1 MTLRDLA
8 RRFQECFESLDKNS
22 VEEEDSILC
31 MITSTKDGQECSQL
45 AIHGITKNIAKA
57 ICLNME
63 EDENFARIILIAAE
77 AFQAMNKIRNMSEEK
92 GNKKDFA
99 TLLNNLK
106 LQN

>member
-8 RRFQECFESLDKNS
+8 RRFQDCFEKLDKNS
-22 VEEEDSILC
+22 VGDEDSILS
-31 MITSTKDGQECSQL
+31 MITSTKDGEECSQL
-45 AIHGITKNIAKA
+45 AIHGSTKNIAKA

-63 EDENFARIILIAAE
+63 EDEDFARIILIAAE
-77 AFQAMNKIRNMSEEK
+77 AFQTMNKIKSMADKEE
-92 GNKKDFA
+92 NKKDFA

>member
-22 VEEEDSILC
+22 EEEEDSILS
-31 MITSTKDGQECSQL
+31 IINSTKDGQECSQL
-45 AIHGITKNIAKA
+45 ALHGSTKNIAKA

-63 EDENFARIILIAAE
+63 EDEDFAKIILIAAK
-77 AFQAMNKIRNMSEEK
+77 AFQAINKIRNMSEEK

>member
-22 VEEEDSILC
+22 VEEEDSILS
-31 MITSTKDGQECSQL
+31 MITSTKDGEECSQL
-45 AIHGITKNIAKA
+45 AIHGSTKNIAKA

-63 EDENFARIILIAAE
+63 EDEDFAKIILIAAE
-77 AFQAMNKIRNMSEEK
+77 AFQTMQKIRNAANEEV
-92 GNKKDFA
+92 NKKDFA

>member
-1 MTLRDLA
+1 
-8 RRFQECFESLDKNS
+8 
-22 VEEEDSILC
+22 

-45 AIHGITKNIAKA
+45 AIHGSTKNIAKA

-63 EDENFARIILIAAE
+63 EDEDFARIILVAAE
-77 AFQAMNKIRNMSEEK
+77 AFQTMNKIKSMVDKEE
-92 GNKKDFA
+92 NKKDFA

>member
-8 RRFQECFESLDKNS
+8 SRFQECFESLDKNS
-22 VEEEDSILC
+22 VEEDSILS
-31 MITSTKDGQECSQL
+31 MITSTKDGEECSQL
-45 AIHGITKNIAKA
+45 AIHGSTKNIAKA

-63 EDENFARIILIAAE
+63 EDEDFAKIILIAAE
-77 AFQAMNKIRNMSEEK
+77 AFQTMQKIRNAANEE

>member
-22 VEEEDSILC
+22 VEEEDSILS
-31 MITSTKDGQECSQL
+31 MITSTKNGQECSQL
-45 AIHGITKNIAKA
+45 AMHGTSKSIAKA

-63 EDENFARIILIAAE
+63 EDEDFAKIIIIASGSY
-77 AFQAMNKIRNMSEEK
+77 QTMQKIRNAANEE

>member
-8 RRFQECFESLDKNS
+8 KNFQDCFEKLDKNS
-22 VEEEDSILC
+22 VEKEDSILS

-45 AIHGITKNIAKA
+45 AIHGNTKNIAKA

-63 EDENFARIILIAAE
+63 EDEDFAKIILIAAE
-77 AFQAMNKIRNMSEEK
+77 AFQTMNKIRDIADDE

>member
-8 RRFQECFESLDKNS
+8 KNFQDCFEKLDKNS
-22 VEEEDSILC
+22 VGDKDSILSI
-31 MITSTKDGQECSQL
+31 ITSTKDGQECSQL
-45 AIHGITKNIAKA
+45 AIHGSTKNIAKA

-63 EDENFARIILIAAE
+63 EDEYFARIILIAAE
-77 AFQAMNKIRNMSEEK
+77 AFQTMNKIRNIANDE

>member
-8 RRFQECFESLDKNS
+8 KNFQNCFEKLDKNS
-22 VEEEDSILC
+22 VEEQDSILS
-31 MITSTKDGQECSQL
+31 MITSTKDGEECSQL
-45 AIHGITKNIAKA
+45 AIHGSTKNIAKA

-63 EDENFARIILIAAE
+63 EDEDFARIILIAAE
-77 AFQAMNKIRNMSEEK
+77 AFQTMNKIKSMADKEE
-92 GNKKDFA
+92 NKKDFA

>member
-8 RRFQECFESLDKNS
+8 KSFQDCFEKLDKNS
-22 VEEEDSILC
+22 VGDEDSILS

-45 AIHGITKNIAKA
+45 AIHGSTKNIAKA

-63 EDENFARIILIAAE
+63 EDEDFAKIIMIASE
-77 AFQAMNKIRNMSEEK
+77 AYQTMQKIRNAANEE

>member
-8 RRFQECFESLDKNS
+8 RRFQKCFESLDKNS
-22 VEEEDSILC
+22 VEEEDSILS
-31 MITSTKDGQECSQL
+31 MITYTKNGEECFQL
-45 AIHGITKNIAKA
+45 AMHETSKNIAKA

-63 EDENFARIILIAAE
+63 EDEDFAKIIIIASE
-77 AFQAMNKIRNMSEEK
+77 AYQTMQKIRNAANEEE
-92 GNKKDFA
+92 NKKDFA

>member
-1 MTLRDLA
+1 MTLRDLV

-22 VEEEDSILC
+22 VEEEDSILS
-31 MITSTKDGQECSQL
+31 MITSTKYGQKCSQL
-45 AIHGITKNIAKA
+45 ALHGSTKNIAKA

-63 EDENFARIILIAAE
+63 EDEDFARIILIAAE
-77 AFQAMNKIRNMSEEK
+77 AFQTMNKIRNIANDE

>member
-8 RRFQECFESLDKNS
+8 KNFQDCFEKLDKNS
-22 VEEEDSILC
+22 VEEEDSILS

-45 AIHGITKNIAKA
+45 AIHGSTKNIAKA

-63 EDENFARIILIAAE
+63 EDEDFAKIILIAAE
-77 AFQAMNKIRNMSEEK
+77 AFQTMNKIRDIANNE

>member
-22 VEEEDSILC
+22 VEEEDSILS
-31 MITSTKDGQECSQL
+31 MITLTKDGQECSQL
-45 AIHGITKNIAKA
+45 ALHGSTKNIAKA

-63 EDENFARIILIAAE
+63 EDEDFARIILIAAE

>member
-22 VEEEDSILC
+22 VEEEDSILS
-31 MITSTKDGQECSQL
+31 MITSTKNGEECFQL
-45 AIHGITKNIAKA
+45 AMHGTSKNIAKA

-63 EDENFARIILIAAE
+63 EDEDFAKIIIIASE
-77 AFQAMNKIRNMSEEK
+77 AYQTMQKIRNAANEEE
-92 GNKKDFA
+92 NKKDFA

>member
-22 VEEEDSILC
+22 VEEEDSILS

-45 AIHGITKNIAKA
+45 TLYGSTKNIAKA

-63 EDENFARIILIAAE
+63 EDEDFAKIILIAAE
-77 AFQAMNKIRNMSEEK
+77 AFQTMNKIRSIANDE

>member
-22 VEEEDSILC
+22 VEKEDSILS

-45 AIHGITKNIAKA
+45 ALHGSIKNIAKA
-57 ICLNME
+57 IYLNME
-63 EDENFARIILIAAE
+63 EDEDFARIILIAAE

>member
-8 RRFQECFESLDKNS
+8 KNFQDCFEKLDKKS
-22 VEEEDSILC
+22 VEEEDLILF

-45 AIHGITKNIAKA
+45 AIHGSTKNIAKA

-63 EDENFARIILIAAE
+63 EDEDFARIILIAAE

>member
-22 VEEEDSILC
+22 VEEEDSILS
-31 MITSTKDGQECSQL
+31 MITSTKDEQECSQL
-45 AIHGITKNIAKA
+45 AIHGSTKNIVKA

-63 EDENFARIILIAAE
+63 EDEDFAKIILIASE
-77 AFQAMNKIRNMSEEK
+77 AYQTMQKIRSVANEE

>member
-8 RRFQECFESLDKNS
+8 KNFQDCFEKLDKKA
-22 VEEEDSILC
+22 VGDEDSILF
-31 MITSTKDGQECSQL
+31 MITSTEDGQECFQL
-45 AIHGITKNIAKA
+45 AIHGSTKNIAKD

-63 EDENFARIILIAAE
+63 EDENFAKIILIAAE
-77 AFQAMNKIRNMSEEK
+77 AFQTMNKIRNMANDE

>member
-8 RRFQECFESLDKNS
+8 RRFKECFEKLDKNS
-22 VEEEDSILC
+22 VGDEDSILS

-45 AIHGITKNIAKA
+45 AIHGSTKNIAKA

-63 EDENFARIILIAAE
+63 EDEDFAKIILIAAKV
-77 AFQAMNKIRNMSEEK
+77 FQTMNKIRNIANDE

-99 TLLNNLK
+99 TLLNNFK
-106 LQN
+106 L

>member
-8 RRFQECFESLDKNS
+8 KNFQDCFEKLDKNS
-22 VEEEDSILC
+22 VGDEDSILS
-31 MITSTKDGQECSQL
+31 MITSTKNGEECSQL
-45 AIHGITKNIAKA
+45 AIHGSTKNIVKV

-63 EDENFARIILIAAE
+63 EDEDFAKIILIAAE
-77 AFQAMNKIRNMSEEK
+77 AFQTMNKIRNIANDE

>member
-1 MTLRDLA
+1 MTLIDLA

-22 VEEEDSILC
+22 VEEEDSILS
-31 MITSTKDGQECSQL
+31 MITSTKNGEECSQL
-45 AIHGITKNIAKA
+45 AMHGTSKNIAKA

-63 EDENFARIILIAAE
+63 EDEDFAKIIIIASE
-77 AFQAMNKIRNMSEEK
+77 AYQTMQKIRNAANEEE
-92 GNKKDFA
+92 NKKDFA

>member
-1 MTLRDLA
+1 MTLKDLA
-8 RRFQECFESLDKNS
+8 KNFQDCFEKLDKNS
-22 VEEEDSILC
+22 VGEENSILS
-31 MITSTKDGQECSQL
+31 MITSTKDGEECSQL
-45 AIHGITKNIAKA
+45 AIHGNTKNIAKA

-63 EDENFARIILIAAE
+63 EDEDFAKIILIAAE
-77 AFQAMNKIRNMSEEK
+77 AYQTMQKIRNEANEE

>member
-1 MTLRDLA
+1 MRLRDLA
-8 RRFQECFESLDKNS
+8 KNFQDCFEKLDKNS
-22 VEEEDSILC
+22 VGDEDSILS

-45 AIHGITKNIAKA
+45 AIHGSTKNIAKA

-63 EDENFARIILIAAE
+63 EDEDFAKIILIAAE
-77 AFQAMNKIRNMSEEK
+77 AFQTMNKIRNIANDE

>member
-8 RRFQECFESLDKNS
+8 KNFQDCFEKLDKNS
-22 VEEEDSILC
+22 VGDEDSILS
-31 MITSTKDGQECSQL
+31 MITSTKDGEECSQL
-45 AIHGITKNIAKA
+45 AIHGSTKNIAKA

-63 EDENFARIILIAAE
+63 EDEDFAKIILIAAE
-77 AFQAMNKIRNMSEEK
+77 AFQTMNKIRDIANDE

>member
-1 MTLRDLA
+1 MRLRDLA
-8 RRFQECFESLDKNS
+8 KNFQDCFEKLDKNS
-22 VEEEDSILC
+22 VGDEDSILS

-45 AIHGITKNIAKA
+45 AIHGSTKNIAKA

-63 EDENFARIILIAAE
+63 EDEDFAKIILIAAE
-77 AFQAMNKIRNMSEEK
+77 AFQTMNKIRDIANDE

>member
-22 VEEEDSILC
+22 VEEEDSILS
-31 MITSTKDGQECSQL
+31 MITSTKDGQKCSQL
-45 AIHGITKNIAKA
+45 AIHGSTKNIAKA

-63 EDENFARIILIAAE
+63 EDEDFARIILIAAE
-77 AFQAMNKIRNMSEEK
+77 TFQTMNKIRNIANDE

>member
-22 VEEEDSILC
+22 VEEKDSILS

-45 AIHGITKNIAKA
+45 ALHGSTKNIAKA

-63 EDENFARIILIAAE
+63 EDEDFARIILVAAE
-77 AFQAMNKIRNMSEEK
+77 AFQTMNKIKSMADKEE
-92 GNKKDFA
+92 NKKDFA
-99 TLLNNLK
+99 ILLNNLK

>member
-8 RRFQECFESLDKNS
+8 KNFQDCFEKLDKNS
-22 VEEEDSILC
+22 VEEDSILSI
-31 MITSTKDGQECSQL
+31 ITSTKDGQECSQL
-45 AIHGITKNIAKA
+45 ALHGSTKNIAKA
-57 ICLNME
+57 IGLNME
-63 EDENFARIILIAAE
+63 EDEDFARIILIAAE
-77 AFQAMNKIRNMSEEK
+77 AFQTMQKIRNMSEEK